1 MVVLSAALS
10 KIKEKTLNTEVY
22 LYVGLIFIT
31 FLSVRHYE
39 AHKIAEQKLNIQ
51 F

>member
-10 KIKEKTLNTEVY
+10 KIKEKTLNTEVH
-22 LYVGLIFIT
+22 LYVGFIFNT
-31 FLSVRHYE
+31 FLSVRYYK